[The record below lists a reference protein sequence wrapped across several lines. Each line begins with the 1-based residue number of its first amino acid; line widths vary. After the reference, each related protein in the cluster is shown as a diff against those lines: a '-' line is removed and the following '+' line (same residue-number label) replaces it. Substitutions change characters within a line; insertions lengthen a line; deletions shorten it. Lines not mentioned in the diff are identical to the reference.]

1 MSIETIKS
9 LLVKDK
15 WRKDFGILSYDLKNN
30 KFSFKYSDD
39 VEGYEF
45 SDINIKNGRE
55 FEQDRMFNVFMFDDS
70 YIKNQLVLNNNLS
83 GESENHIQ
91 WFLKEQLA
99 KTNSL
104 SSRGFYFENI

>member
-1 MSIETIKS
+1 MSKEIKS

-15 WRKDFGILSYDLKNN
+15 WHKDFGILSYNLEKD
-30 KFSFKYSDD
+30 KFSFKYCDN

-55 FEQDRMFNVFMFDDS
+55 FEQSKMFNVFMFDDS
-70 YIKNQLVLNNNLS
+70 YIKHKLIINNHLS

-99 KTNSL
+99 ETKKL
-104 SSRGFYFENI
+104 SSRGFYFEKI